1 MLDLEHMEKA
11 QRISL
16 TLQVENSLKG
26 ALITGSLKPGAR
38 LVTKE
43 IADKLGTSITPVREA
58 LLRLV
63 SAGALQATPAQAF
76 LVPEVTLERYNEIN
90 AIRKQL
96 EPMAVAAACQNMTET
111 RLDALRALSDN
122 FSTAMHQGD
131 VQKAIYAN
139 RVFRFTLYQYAEMP
153 TLHSLIEQLWVRIG
167 PCIHYLHEEL
177 SEVPAATYHYD
188 DRLSGLEQRD
198 GTASGE
204 AIDKAIDE
212 ANILLQRQYYSY
224 GSLWRTY
231 LFICIKRP

>member
-111 RLDALRALSDN
+111 KLDALRALSDN

-131 VQKAIYAN
+131 VQKAIHAN

-153 TLHSLIEQLWVRIG
+153 TLNSLIEQLWVRIG

-188 DRLSGLEQRD
+188 DLLSALEQRD
-198 GTASGE
+198 VTASRE

-212 ANILLQRQYYSY
+212 ANILLQRQYYS
-224 GSLWRTY
+224 
-231 LFICIKRP
+231 

>member
-1 MLDLEHMEKA
+1 MLDLENLEKA

-16 TLQVENSLKG
+16 TMQVENSLKG

-38 LVTKE
+38 LITKE

-111 RLDALRALSDN
+111 KLDALRALSDN

-131 VQKAIYAN
+131 VQKAIHAN

-153 TLHSLIEQLWVRIG
+153 TLNALIEQLWVRIG
-167 PCIHYLHEEL
+167 PCINYLHREL
-177 SEVPAATYHYD
+177 DDIKVSTYHYD
-188 DRLSGLEQRD
+188 ELLSALERRD
-198 GTASGE
+198 VDASQK
-204 AIDKAIDE
+204 AIDKLIDE
-212 ANILLQRQYYSY
+212 ADSLLQRQY
-224 GSLWRTY
+224 
-231 LFICIKRP
+231 FN

>member
-1 MLDLEHMEKA
+1 MLDLENLEKA

-16 TLQVENSLKG
+16 TMQVENSLKG

-38 LVTKE
+38 LITKE

-111 RLDALRALSDN
+111 KLDALRALSDN

-131 VQKAIYAN
+131 VQKAIHAN
-139 RVFRFTLYQYAEMP
+139 RVFRFTLYQ
-153 TLHSLIEQLWVRIG
+153 
-167 PCIHYLHEEL
+167 
-177 SEVPAATYHYD
+177 
-188 DRLSGLEQRD
+188 
-198 GTASGE
+198 
-204 AIDKAIDE
+204 
-212 ANILLQRQYYSY
+212 
-224 GSLWRTY
+224 
-231 LFICIKRP
+231 